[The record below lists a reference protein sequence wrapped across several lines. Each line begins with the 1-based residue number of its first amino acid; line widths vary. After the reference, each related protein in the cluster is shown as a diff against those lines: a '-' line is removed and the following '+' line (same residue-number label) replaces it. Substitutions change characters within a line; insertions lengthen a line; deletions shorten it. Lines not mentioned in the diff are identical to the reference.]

1 MQALSLLQQQAI
13 PGEDCAAAG
22 GQGIR
27 EPGTNC
33 VMRPEIAILSVHS
46 LVPCGRIGWLL
57 SAFERTLN

>member
-27 EPGTNC
+27 EPGTKC
-33 VMRPEIAILSVHS
+33 VM
-46 LVPCGRIGWLL
+46 
-57 SAFERTLN
+57 